1 MLAHNQMP
9 IKALPRSASGSLRD
23 LREQKASQQ
32 YTKRVRTSASSCA
45 RISLVLAPV
54 TGLTYQS
61 ALRARADEKSN
72 STVLKVMTQNVDAGT
87 DFGYLAGLSTTPEF
101 VQGVALTYEEINESN
116 FAPRAAQLAGE
127 IALHR
132 PALVGLQE
140 VALWRTGP
148 LHLSAVPPS
157 AVVVLY
163 DQLKLLLN
171 DLANQYELVT
181 VQTLMDA
188 EVPVVTGTG
197 LSGPSGF
204 DVRYT
209 DQNAVLVRTDLRRQ
223 LALSNIQQYL
233 FKDQSVFKT
242 PAGDFP
248 ILRGWIS
255 VDARFLGRPMR
266 FATTHLETDADPGT
280 QLSQV
285 NELVQALDCNL
296 PVRLCGDF
304 NADANTPNPAIAAI
318 LGGGF
323 TEAWPALHPLDPGFT
338 IPLYIEDLPWPPPF
352 TACRLPPI
360 GSILCSCGISAS
372 GESILSATKSLHPG
386 PAITQE

>member
-1 MLAHNQMP
+1 L
-9 IKALPRSASGSLRD
+9 
-23 LREQKASQQ
+23 
-32 YTKRVRTSASSCA
+32 
-45 RISLVLAPV
+45 LVLV

-72 STVLKVMTQNVDAGT
+72 STALKVMTQNVDAGT

-116 FAPRAAQLAGE
+116 FAPRAAQLADE

-171 DLANQYELVT
+171 NLANQYELVT

-197 LSGPSGF
+197 L
-204 DVRYT
+204 
-209 DQNAVLVRTDLRRQ
+209 
-223 LALSNIQQYL
+223 
-233 FKDQSVFKT
+233 
-242 PAGDFP
+242 AG
-248 ILRGWIS
+248 R
-255 VDARFLGRPMR
+255 
-266 FATTHLETDADPGT
+266 
-280 QLSQV
+280 
-285 NELVQALDCNL
+285 
-296 PVRLCGDF
+296 
-304 NADANTPNPAIAAI
+304 
-318 LGGGF
+318 
-323 TEAWPALHPLDPGFT
+323 ALH
-338 IPLYIEDLPWPPPF
+338 
-352 TACRLPPI
+352 
-360 GSILCSCGISAS
+360 
-372 GESILSATKSLHPG
+372 
-386 PAITQE
+386 